1 MRKSIV
7 LTLISILF
15 GTLLLTSCRT
25 PAIPPGPALSIGY
38 ENLQDSE
45 IVTITGKVEVLSDG
59 TPTLVEKW
67 ESKSRISYIIVGDM
81 SEQIVRRVGEIITV
95 ECRVIAMD
103 SPWLGKLAIISV
115 HP

>member
-1 MRKSIV
+1 MKKSALLV
-7 LTLISILF
+7 LTSILV
-15 GTLLLTSCRT
+15 GTLLVTSCCT
-25 PAIPPGPALSIGY
+25 PLISSDFVPSTGTGDF
-38 ENLQDSE
+38 QDSK
-45 IVTITGKVEVLSDG
+45 IVTITGKVEILPGG
-59 TPTLVEKW
+59 TPTLVAKW
-67 ESKSRISYIIVGDM
+67 ESKSRISYTIVEDL